1 MAQIQGKH
9 HADYTHFAGENGREE
24 VLKSLILS
32 YRSLSEGQDD
42 WVCNLSNASSLL
54 WHAYTSLNVDINWC
68 GFYIT
73 RMDKNEE
80 LLLGPFQG
88 KVACQSIPFGKG
100 VCGTA
105 ASTQETQVV
114 MDVNKFPEHIAC
126 DGETLSEIVVPILS
140 PEGKTLGVID
150 LDCLDYNGFGEID
163 KKYLEQLAKLIVE
176 TCNLQK

>member
-1 MAQIQGKH
+1 MVQVDGKH
-9 HADYTHFAGENGREE
+9 HADYTHFDSVNGRED
-24 VLKSLILS
+24 VLQMMILS
-32 YRSLSEGQDD
+32 YKSLSEGQDD

-54 WHAYTSLNVDINWC
+54 WHAYSSLSVNVNWT
-68 GFYIT
+68 GFYLT
-73 RMDKNEE
+73 RPNMDNE

-126 DGETLSEIVVPILS
+126 DGETLSEIVVPIIS
-140 PEGKTLGVID
+140 KDKKTIGVID
-150 LDCLDYNGFGEID
+150 LDCLDYNGFGETD
-163 KKYLEQLAKLIVE
+163 KKYLEELAELIVD
-176 TCNLQK
+176 TCKF